1 MLHQTISA
9 AQVSRAELLAAF
21 SYALDLTE
29 GQPAGHSLRSCWIA
43 MRVGQALELNGPE
56 LRNLYYTVLLKDLGC
71 SSNAARICELY
82 ATDDRA
88 FKQGYKTVGTSLAST
103 LYFVVSQTARERSF
117 SRRVSAVGNILL
129 NGRDIAQDLI
139 VSRCTRG
146 AEIARMLRFSQVVC
160 DGIYHLDEH
169 WDGSGRPSALR
180 GAAVPLG
187 SQLALLAQVVDVFHT
202 HAGPSAALD
211 EAKRRAGS
219 WFNPALVKVLEK
231 VSGEASFWSALGSP
245 TLELRVIRLAPP
257 KEGMAL
263 DEDYL
268 DDIVNAFGR
277 VVDAKSPYTA
287 NHSARVAGYAGK
299 IGRSLGID
307 PARTRWLQRAA
318 ALHDIGK
325 LGVSSSV
332 LEKPSTLDDREW
344 VEMREHATH
353 TRTILRRVGALAE
366 FADVA
371 AAHHE
376 RLDGRGYPLGLQ
388 QAAIS
393 RDTRII
399 TTCDYF
405 DALTSDRPYRAAL
418 PIDKAMDIIKS
429 EVGGAIDADCYRAL
443 TGVVGTD

>member
-1 MLHQTISA
+1 
-9 AQVSRAELLAAF
+9 
-21 SYALDLTE
+21 
-29 GQPAGHSLRSCWIA
+29 
-43 MRVGQALELNGPE
+43 MRVGQALQLNGPE
-56 LRNLYYTVLLKDLGC
+56 LRDLYYTVLLKDLGC

-88 FKQGYKTVGTSLAST
+88 FKHGYKTVGTSLAST
-103 LYFVVSQTARERSF
+103 LYFVFSQTARERRF
-117 SRRVSAVGNILL
+117 PRRVSAVGNILL
-129 NGRDIAQDLI
+129 NGREIAQELI

-146 AEIARMLRFSQVVC
+146 AEVARMLRFSQVVC

-169 WDGSGRPSALR
+169 WDGSGRPGALR

-202 HAGPSAALD
+202 HAGPTAALD
-211 EAKRRAGS
+211 EAQRRAGS
-219 WFNPALVKVLEK
+219 WFDPCLVRTLEK
-231 VSGEASFWSALGSP
+231 VSAEPSFWSALGSP
-245 TLELRVIRLAPP
+245 TLEQRIVRMAPP
-257 KEGMAL
+257 DQGLGL

-268 DDIVNAFGR
+268 DDIVHAFGR

-299 IGRSLGID
+299 IARSLGID

-318 ALHDIGK
+318 ALHDVGK
-325 LGVSSSV
+325 LGVSSSI

-353 TRTILRRVGALAE
+353 TRTILQRVGALAE

-371 AAHHE
+371 AAHRE

-388 QAAIS
+388 QAAIG
-393 RDTRII
+393 RDTRVI

-418 PIDKAMDIIKS
+418 PIEKAMAIIRS
-429 EVGGAIDADCYRAL
+429 EVGGAIDPNCYEAL
-443 TGVVGTD
+443 ASVIGTD